1 MSGRGGYHRPGQ
13 PARTDSDK
21 AGGRGDGLPVGMRI
35 VRRLLAGFGAL
46 MAATFLMSPA
56 RAEFEIPQ
64 VDLEKIEIKYRGAS
78 HQGMPQPDDDGE
90 IEVLRQSHEL
100 EFQYGLTG
108 FWAVRLTPSVEEP
121 AEGTLELATVGIE
134 TQVVLVPRKGETFGL
149 AAMAG
154 YAPVSWFVDLEDPDE
169 FEFGPIMELAHGGWL
184 LTLNPRLVDQLGRH
198 AETDNLGLE
207 YASQLEYRFAER
219 WSVAAL
225 AFGEIDD
232 LGATGPFDAKV
243 HLLGPSLYLYSPDHH
258 DRPRNRSGL
267 APEEWALCAGVLF
280 GLTDASADATVR
292 VMFAMEY

>member
-1 MSGRGGYHRPGQ
+1 L
-13 PARTDSDK
+13 A
-21 AGGRGDGLPVGMRI
+21 A
-35 VRRLLAGFGAL
+35 LAGLGAL
-46 MAATFLMSPA
+46 MQPALLPDLA

-64 VDLEKIEIKYRGAS
+64 VDLEKIEIEYRGAS
-78 HQGMPQPDDDGE
+78 HQGMPQPSDDGE

-100 EFQYGLTG
+100 EFQYGLTE

-121 AEGTLELATVGIE
+121 AKGTLELTTVGIE
-134 TQVVLVPRKGETFGL
+134 TQVALMPRKGGAFGL
-149 AAMAG
+149 AVMAG

-169 FEFGPIMELAHGGWL
+169 FEFGPIVEVAQSGFL
-184 LTLNPRLVDQLGRH
+184 LTLNPRLVDQVGRH
-198 AETDNLGLE
+198 AETDNLGFE
-207 YASQLEYRFAER
+207 YAGQLEYRFAER

-232 LGATGPFDAKV
+232 LGATGPFDAQV
-243 HLLGPSLYLYSPDHH
+243 HLLGPSLYLYSPDDD
-258 DRPRNRSGL
+258 DRSRNQGSL

>member
-1 MSGRGGYHRPGQ
+1 MLRGKRS
-13 PARTDSDK
+13 A
-21 AGGRGDGLPVGMRI
+21 
-35 VRRLLAGFGAL
+35 RRLLAVLAGFGAL
-46 MAATFLMSPA
+46 LQGALLLNPA

-64 VDLEKIEIKYRGAS
+64 VDLEKIEIEYRGAS
-78 HQGMPQPDDDGE
+78 HNGMPQPNDDGE

-100 EFQYGLTG
+100 EFQYGLTE

-121 AEGTLELATVGIE
+121 SPGTLELATVGIE
-134 TQVVLVPRKGETFGL
+134 TQVVLVPRQGGAFGL
-149 AAMAG
+149 AVMGG

-169 FEFGPIMELAHGGWL
+169 VEFGPIMELAHGGWL
-184 LTLNPRLVDQLGRH
+184 LTANPRLVDQLGRH
-198 AETDNLGLE
+198 AETNSLGFE

-225 AFGEIDD
+225 AFGEIED
-232 LGATGPFDAKV
+232 LSATGPFDAQV
-243 HLLGPSLYLYSPDHH
+243 HLLGPSLYLYSPD
-258 DRPRNRSGL
+258 DDERPRSRGSL